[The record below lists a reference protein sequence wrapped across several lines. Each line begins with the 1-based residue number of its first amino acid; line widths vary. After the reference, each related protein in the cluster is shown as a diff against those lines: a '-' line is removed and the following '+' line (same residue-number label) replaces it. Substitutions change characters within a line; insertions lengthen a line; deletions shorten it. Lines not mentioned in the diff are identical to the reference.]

1 MEGVR
6 SYRRRNSEIEGS
18 DKRGDIEDAAAAGE
32 GGEVRLTQD
41 REERSRGVAQRFLDS
56 QGARF
61 GKSWFQVTGDMSVQ
75 YHRDTKH
82 LEVRCCFAPNR
93 PDAVVVLSQLDQK
106 ALAELLWG
114 LSE

>member
-32 GGEVRLTQD
+32 GSEVRLE
-41 REERSRGVAQRFLDS
+41 REERSRKVAERFLAS
-56 QGARF
+56 QDGRF
-61 GKSWFQVTGDMSVQ
+61 GRSWFQVTGDMSVQ

-82 LEVRCCFAPNR
+82 LEVKCCFAPNR
-93 PDAVVVLSQLDQK
+93 PDALVVLSQVDQK